1 MEIYLV
7 RHTETV
13 CEKGIC
19 YGQSDV
25 EIRVPYDT
33 VFDTIISQLPKEALL
48 YSSPLQR
55 CVVLAKHIQENI
67 QIESI
72 IEDSRLMEMNFGDWE
87 LKNWNDIPQEVL
99 NPWMTD
105 FVNVRVPNGESFV
118 DLHERV
124 MDFLENEV
132 SKETEKPLIIVA
144 HAGVIRSVL
153 CKINNLPLEQAFQ
166 SKLDFGAVV
175 KIELLRF

>member
-1 MEIYLV
+1 M

-25 EIRVPYDT
+25 GIREPYDI
-33 VFDTIISQLPKEALL
+33 VFETILKQLPQEAVL

-67 QIESI
+67 QVGSI
-72 IEDSRLMEMNFGDWE
+72 TEDSRLMEMHFGDWE
-87 LKNWNDIPQEVL
+87 LQSWNDIPQEVL
-99 NPWMTD
+99 NPWMED

-118 DLHERV
+118 DLNERV
-124 MDFLENEV
+124 VDFLENEIANE
-132 SKETEKPLIIVA
+132 SEKPLIIVA
-144 HAGVIRSVL
+144 HAGVIRSIL
-153 CKINNLPLEQAFQ
+153 CKINNLPLEEAFK
-166 SKLDFGAVV
+166 SSLDFGAVV
-175 KIELLRF
+175 KIEI